1 MSCNNSIEDYL
12 ENCYRNMP
20 IRGNNS
26 VNRNIPYV
34 LFGNSRNIED
44 SYLLYYRF
52 IECFYKKKNYQSNFI
67 SKALKDS
74 KNIYLKN
81 FREEEIDNIV
91 QEIVC
96 LRNQYVHS
104 GYHINGGNLKVKSKD
119 GKINYNAK
127 VDFNWIYKRTKLLY
141 YVVIDIIYKQIL
153 KINKYNYNK
162 HF

>member
-1 MSCNNSIEDYL
+1 MQKLISI
-12 ENCYRNMP
+12 
-20 IRGNNS
+20 G
-26 VNRNIPYV
+26 
-34 LFGNSRNIED
+34 F
-44 SYLLYYRF
+44 
-52 IECFYKKKNYQSNFI
+52 
-67 SKALKDS
+67 SKEL
-74 KNIYLKN
+74 
-81 FREEEIDNIV
+81 DNIV

-127 VDFNWIYKRTKLLY
+127 VDFNWIFKRTKLLY